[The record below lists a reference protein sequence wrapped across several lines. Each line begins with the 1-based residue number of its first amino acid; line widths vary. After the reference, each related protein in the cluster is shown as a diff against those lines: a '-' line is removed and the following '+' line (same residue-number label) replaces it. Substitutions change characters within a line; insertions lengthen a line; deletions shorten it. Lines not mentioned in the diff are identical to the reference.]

1 MSEDEGQ
8 ERSAARWVDRVKLVE
23 RRGELARAI
32 LAGERDEL
40 LRSNDIGRALEAV
53 GTATRAVSKAFAP
66 YNSAHEAYGVLA
78 EEVAELFDEV
88 RKKSHLRSRL
98 ALRNEAIDVAVVAV
112 RIAALYG
119 EEVDDETT

>member
-1 MSEDEGQ
+1 MSENEGQ
-8 ERSAARWVDRVKLVE
+8 ERSAARWVDRVKIVE

-40 LRSNDIGRALEAV
+40 LRSKDDDIGRTLEAV

-119 EEVDDETT
+119 EDS